1 MERIKKVAIIGAG
14 SWGTAVAKDIAE
26 SNPHIDVVLW
36 AYEKSVAAR
45 INSSH
50 ENTEYLR
57 GIALPVGI
65 RATSSLKDAVQGA
78 GVVILATPSKV
89 VYDIAQK
96 ISRMIGHE
104 THVAF
109 LTKGFC
115 KIDESVMT
123 ISQALEKAL
132 PMTRNRVVAVSG
144 PSHAEEVARR
154 YHTCLSVGSKSEE
167 SRAVVARLLNSHY
180 VQCLETDDIL
190 GVEVGGTLKN
200 PAAIAAGM
208 ISVLPRC
215 GDNLAG
221 ALVSEALKEMIRLGS
236 IFNISPE
243 RIMDISGLGDLVA
256 TALSEHSRNRRFG
269 KDISKQIQKKGKTL
283 TLYDRLAIRI
293 RPRSVI
299 ERMSERFNYLA
310 EGAYAIEPLIELAE
324 SHNIEIPVYRALYE
338 VLRNKKDP
346 SLLVESIKNPEKFDE
361 IFFSTK
367 IRISDRRRGLE
378 GVKGRAFREMIV
390 ARTVSAFG
398 GGGDTRVSPYD
409 PDAVIANLKDC
420 QGKGAVSGKREG
432 AIIDGISMA
441 NFHESIDGLSR
452 HYAGSIADN
461 YTPLFKWMLLIY
473 LSALRTVNFITGM
486 RGRIRISGATQ
497 DIRAVSPSVN
507 VLYLSDL
514 VSAYDPMIVLLSIAR
529 KRLPFPRFFLDPVAG
544 TSRELSLL
552 RRCGGFVVERERL
565 DNMVYRETLKQYLVT
580 LAGHGVPVLYFTSR
594 RNTEGGESDEFFE
607 AVTESLYDHTVEM
620 AVVPVEISYLDRPER
635 LKRGGMRYRDV
646 LANYAR
652 VNFSKPVFLSE
663 YTKQPHMIIGLPGV
677 IGAIRDRD
685 RKFFPHHVICKILA
699 DNDYSVPREALAG
712 LVKAY
717 LSTTKRVFDEGGTK
731 IARRGLLYCDRRGI
745 TTVRDGTVKVIDR
758 ELADYFANMLA

>member
-57 GIALPVGI
+57 GIALPAGI
-65 RATSSLKDAVQGA
+65 RATSSLKDAVQEA
-78 GVVILATPSKV
+78 EVVILATPSKV
-89 VYDIAQK
+89 VYDTAQK
-96 ISRMIGHE
+96 ISRMIGKE

-115 KIDESVMT
+115 KIDERIMT
-123 ISQALEKAL
+123 ISQALESAI

-154 YHTCLSVGSKSEE
+154 FHTCLSVGSKSET
-167 SRAVVARLLNSHY
+167 SRAVIARLLNSHY

-221 ALVSEALKEMIRLGS
+221 ALVSEALKEMVRLGS
-236 IFNISPE
+236 IFNITPE
-243 RIMDISGLGDLVA
+243 RIMEISGLGDLVA

-269 KDISKQIQKKGKTL
+269 KDISRQIQKKGKTL

-299 ERMSERFNYLA
+299 ERMSERLNYLA

-367 IRISDRRRGLE
+367 IRISDKRRGLE

-390 ARTVSAFG
+390 ARTVAAFG
-398 GGGDTRVSPYD
+398 GGGDTRVSPHD
-409 PDAVIANLKDC
+409 PDAVIANLKDFRV
-420 QGKGAVSGKREG
+420 KGAITGKREG
-432 AIIDGISMA
+432 EIIDGITRD
-441 NFHESIDGLSR
+441 NFPESIAALSR

-461 YTPLFKWMLLIY
+461 YTPLFKWMLFIY
-473 LSALRTVNFITGM
+473 LSALRAVNFITGM

-529 KRLPFPRFFLDPVAG
+529 KRLPFPRFFLDPAAG
-544 TSRELSLL
+544 TPRELSLL
-552 RRCGGFVVERERL
+552 RRCGGFVVDRERL
-565 DNMVYRETLKQYLVT
+565 ESMVYRETLKQYLVT
-580 LAGHGVPVLYFTSR
+580 IAGHGVPVLYFTSR
-594 RNTEGGESDEFFE
+594 KNTDGSESDEFFE

-635 LKRGGMRYRDV
+635 LKTGGLRYRDV

-677 IGAIRDRD
+677 IAAIRDRD

-699 DNDYSVPREALAG
+699 DNDYSVPRDALGG

-717 LSTTKRVFDEGGTK
+717 LSSTKRVFDEGGAK

-745 TTVRDGTVKVIDR
+745 TTVRDGSVKVIDR
-758 ELADYFANMLA
+758 ELADYFANMLS